1 MSEKDPLKNKEPFS
15 TSNSNPTTKKQE
27 EDKKKYIRIGNIEI
41 SEGMI
46 MTYIYLLSSI
56 VITIN
61 NRFLYQKYNF
71 KFNFTLMFMQQS
83 VCSVLFYVGSKYS
96 QNFQAQAGEISFKD
110 FLKLKEQYAVFSLL
124 FGLNILSSF
133 YGNQLVINTAMFL
146 ILRKFLAV
154 MTYLYDIFIEHKKL
168 ESYFTISILLIT
180 TGSIISG
187 LDDFTYDLIGYI
199 VVFINNALSVIY
211 AKVSEKFRKKNGISN
226 VKLLIYNSFIIT
238 PVLLII
244 IIISGEGKR
253 LLLYLETNK
262 NNNLLGLYLGLISSC
277 ILCLILNSSYF
288 FSNEKN
294 SSLFTQLFGN
304 CRDILVTGLSM
315 FTLRDFVPTFKTIFG
330 LILSTFGALFFSMES
345 IIKNMKFTNKINNE
359 RKK

>member
-1 MSEKDPLKNKEPFS
+1 MSEKEKLKKENSSS
-15 TSNSNPTTKKQE
+15 TPKKTE
-27 EDKKKYIRIGNIEI
+27 EDNKSYIKIGNIEI
-41 SEGMI
+41 SVGMLF
-46 MTYIYLLSSI
+46 TYIYLLSSI
-56 VITIN
+56 IITIN

-71 KFNFTLMFMQQS
+71 KFNFSLMFMQQF
-83 VCSVLFYVGSKYS
+83 VCSVLFFLGSKYS
-96 QNFQAQAGEISFKD
+96 KNFQKQAGEISFED
-110 FLKLKEQYAVFSLL
+110 FLKLKGQYAFFSLL

-154 MTYLYDIFIEHKKL
+154 MTYLYDIFIDHKEL
-168 ESYFTISILLIT
+168 ESYFTVSILLIT
-180 TGSIISG
+180 SGSIISG
-187 LDDFTYDLIGYI
+187 LDDFTYDLVGYI

-226 VKLLIYNSFIIT
+226 VKLLIYNSFLIT
-238 PVLLII
+238 PFLLVL
-244 IIISGEGKR
+244 IIISGEGNR
-253 LLLYLETNK
+253 LLLYLEKNK
-262 NNNLLGLYLGLISSC
+262 DNNLLGLYLGLLSSC

-315 FTLRDFVPTFKTIFG
+315 ITLRDFVPTFKTIFG
-330 LILSTFGALFFSMES
+330 LILSTFGALFFSMKS
-345 IIKNMKFTNKINNE
+345 MFKNMKFSSKTDE
-359 RKK
+359 KKKQ